1 MNSQEA
7 LAIIESTL
15 SSRLSRLQKTVF
27 LHAWEDFSY
36 PEIADRCGYELGYI
50 KQTGSQ
56 LWQLL
61 SQAFNEKVTKQNVQH
76 ILQQAALRESHS
88 APPAPS
94 PAASPICDWGGAT
107 DAQTFLGRKAELTLL
122 EQWVQGMAPPS
133 PEAADAFAEL
143 HPRCRLIGLFGMGGI
158 GKTSLSVR
166 LAKQLIYPQ
175 TQAYSQP
182 QDDSATGPA
191 QTGLAQTGLAQ
202 TNHPGDLQVSHRTP
216 AFGQPFSHLI
226 WRSLRNA
233 PPLEDLLT
241 DLIQFLSNQQLTLSP
256 SLDGQIRQFLTC
268 LRQRRCLIIL
278 DNAETILQQGDC
290 EGGYLP
296 GYEGYGQLWHWIG
309 EADHQSV
316 LILTS
321 RERPREIAAMAGA
334 ASTVRMLHLTGLS
347 PDLGQKIF
355 GHKGEFSGSEQ
366 AWQILVDHYAGN
378 PLALKMVAAVIQ
390 DLFNGEI
397 GEFLECLQAG
407 TSVFGGI
414 QDLLAQQFQRLS
426 PLEQQVMFW
435 LAIVRRPISLS
446 ELRSQVYPPVPLAQF
461 LEALTALE
469 RRSLLDK
476 LPPLLPERT
485 QVCFTL
491 QPVVMEY
498 VTERL
503 IQQICRE
510 VDSLATGSLST
521 GSLSTGSSTGAG
533 PGWPSLVSYA
543 LIQADAPDYI
553 RETQMRLILQPVTE
567 QLLKQ
572 ADLDQLAASLQTALQ
587 VLRRQV
593 PYRVGYAGGNLV
605 NLLCQLGV
613 DLTGW
618 DFSGLPLWH
627 AYLKGVTLHQVNFS
641 RADLSKTLFTEIFSQ
656 VLTVAFSPDGKWL
669 ATGDVNHE
677 IRLWQVADGKQLW
690 SCRVDPGWVWAVAF
704 SPDGKWL
711 ASCANRT
718 VNLWHVATGELAQS
732 FSGYRDRVFS
742 VAFSPDS
749 QLLATGSEDHLVRVW
764 DLRSGQLLHQLAGH
778 QDEVRSV
785 AFCPNRLDGH
795 WQLVSGS
802 YDGHLRLW
810 VIGPQTRELR
820 VWQAHPDWIWAVAFS
835 PDGST
840 LASAGNDG
848 QLRLWQV
855 ETGTCLRSLF
865 HPQPVRALAFSPDG
879 RTLASGST
887 DHLLRLWDYQSGD
900 CLRVL
905 TGHKSWISTLAFSP
919 EQGLLAS
926 GSEDQSVILWDARRG
941 LCLKTLR
948 GYSNGV
954 WSVAFEPSG
963 TRLASG
969 SQDRL
974 IRLWDWQTGQVV
986 GTLAGHTNWVW
997 AVAFCP
1003 TAPLLASASEDQTIR
1018 LWDTDRL
1025 SLSQTLT
1032 GHRDAVLA
1040 VLFSPDGQRLISG
1053 SLDGTIKLWD
1063 VKWDAEQSYCA
1074 QTLTGHSGGVWGLAL
1089 SPDGRLLASC
1099 SQDCS
1104 IRLWDLASGDC
1115 LTSLT
1120 GHESWIR
1127 SVAFSPDRQQ
1137 LVSSGADG
1145 TIKLWDWQ
1153 SGSCQLTIPAHQ
1165 GAVLSVLF
1173 HPDGEQFVSSGT
1185 DGLIKLWDAKTGS
1198 CLTTAA
1204 GHERWVRFLTY
1215 SPDGQL
1221 LASCSQDETVRL
1233 WRFSAPTQATC
1244 QTVLRPPRPY
1254 EGLSIAAATGLSLPQ
1269 RLSLKLL
1276 GATELG

>member
-56 LWQLL
+56 LWQML

-76 ILQQAALRESHS
+76 ILQQAALRDREQD
-88 APPAPS
+88 AAPAP
-94 PAASPICDWGGAT
+94 ASGPICDWGGAT
-107 DAQTFLGRKAELTLL
+107 DAQTFWGRKAELTLL
-122 EQWVQGMAPPS
+122 EQWVQGMEPPS

-166 LAKQLIYPQ
+166 LAKQLI
-175 TQAYSQP
+175 
-182 QDDSATGPA
+182 
-191 QTGLAQTGLAQ
+191 
-202 TNHPGDLQVSHRTP
+202 HPTP
-216 AFGQPFSHLI
+216 DQRLVPSFSQPFSHLI

-241 DLIQFLSNQQLTLSP
+241 DLIQFLSNQQLTLSA
-256 SLDGQIRQFLTC
+256 SLDGQIRQLLAC

-309 EADHQSV
+309 EADHQSM

-355 GHKGEFSGSEQ
+355 KHKGEFSGSEQ
-366 AWQILVDHYAGN
+366 SWQILVDHYAGN

-397 GEFLECLQAG
+397 SEFLECLQAG

-461 LEALTALE
+461 LEALTAVE

-476 LPPLLPERT
+476 VPPLPPERT

-503 IQQICRE
+503 LQQICQE
-510 VDSLATGSLST
+510 VAGLATGSLR
-521 GSLSTGSSTGAG
+521 GAG
-533 PGWPSLVSYA
+533 TGWSALVSYA

-567 QLLKQ
+567 RLLKQ
-572 ADLDQLAASLQTALQ
+572 TDQGQLVANLQTALQ
-587 VLRRQV
+587 ILQRQL
-593 PYRVGYAGGNLV
+593 PYRVGYAAGNLV

-613 DLTGW
+613 DLSGW

-627 AYLKGVTLHQVNFS
+627 AYLKGVPLHQVNLS

-656 VLTVAFSPDGKWL
+656 VLTVAFSPDAKWL

-718 VNLWHVATGELAQS
+718 VNLWQVATGELAQS

-764 DLRSGQLLHQLAGH
+764 EIRSGQLLHQLSGH
-778 QDEVRSV
+778 RDEVRSV
-785 AFCPNRLDGH
+785 AFCPNRLDGSH

-802 YDGHLRLW
+802 YDGDLRLW
-810 VIGPQTRELR
+810 AIGSQTRELR
-820 VWQAHPDWIWAVAFS
+820 VWQAHPDWIWSVAFS
-835 PDGST
+835 PDGAT

-848 QLRLWQV
+848 DLKLWQV
-855 ETGTCLRSLF
+855 ETGICLRSLS

-887 DHLLRLWDYQSGD
+887 DHLLRLWDYQTGD

-905 TGHKSWISTLAFSP
+905 TGHKSWISALAFSP

-926 GSEDQSVILWDARRG
+926 GSEDQSVILWDGRRG

-954 WSVAFEPSG
+954 WSVAFDPSG
-963 TRLASG
+963 TQLASG

-986 GTLAGHTNWVW
+986 GALVGHTNWVW
-997 AVAFCP
+997 SVAFCP
-1003 TAPLLASASEDQTIR
+1003 TAPLLASGSEDQTIR
-1018 LWDTDRL
+1018 LWDTRRL
-1025 SLSQTLT
+1025 SLSQTLS

-1053 SLDGTIKLWD
+1053 SLDSTIKLWD
-1063 VKWDAEQSYCA
+1063 VEQGYCY
-1074 QTLTGHSGGVWGLAL
+1074 QTLTGHSGGIWGLAL

-1104 IRLWDLASGDC
+1104 IRLWDLASGSC
-1115 LTSLT
+1115 LSSLT

-1127 SVAFSPDRQQ
+1127 AVAFSPDQQ
-1137 LVSSGADG
+1137 RLVSSGADG

-1153 SGSCQLTIPAHQ
+1153 TGICLLTIPAHQ

-1173 HPDGEQFVSSGT
+1173 HPGGEQFVSSGT
-1185 DGLIKLWDAKTGS
+1185 DGLIKLWDAKTGE
-1198 CLTTAA
+1198 CLTTAV

-1215 SPDGQL
+1215 SPEGL

-1233 WRFSAPTQATC
+1233 WQFPAPGRASC
-1244 QTVLRPPRPY
+1244 RAVLRTPRPY
-1254 EGLSIAAATGLSLPQ
+1254 EGMTIAGATGLSLPQ

-1276 GATELG
+1276 GATES